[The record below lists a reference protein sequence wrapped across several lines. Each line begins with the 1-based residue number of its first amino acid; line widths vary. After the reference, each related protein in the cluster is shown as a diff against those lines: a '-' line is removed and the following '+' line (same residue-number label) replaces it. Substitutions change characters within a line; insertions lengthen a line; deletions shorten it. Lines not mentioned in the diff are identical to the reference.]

1 MKRWAILFLLF
12 PTLVARANPTSHPHT
27 GTLVGTVLDAGGK
40 PAAQATV
47 TLQTSDGQHPRTTTA
62 NAQGHFSFSPL
73 ARGSY
78 DLRAYQNG
86 AWSEWKHNLTVLAG
100 KRTDVTLR
108 LAAPRRA
115 ADAH

>member
-1 MKRWAILFLLF
+1 MKRWAILFLLLLAF
-12 PTLVARANPTSHPHT
+12 VTGASPTGHGRT
-27 GTLVGTVLDAGGK
+27 GTLAGIVLDTAGK

-47 TLQTSDGQHPRTTTA
+47 TLQTSYGQHPRTTTTD
-62 NAQGHFSFSPL
+62 AQGHFSFSPL

-78 DLRAYQNG
+78 DMRAYQNG

-108 LAAPRRA
+108 LAAPRA
-115 ADAH
+115 AAHSH